1 LVHLPNLASLGCD
14 GKLSDN
20 DAMRHIAAM
29 PRLRRLR
36 AQESVATDEGFEALS
51 RSRTLQFFWGRECS
65 NFGSRGF
72 VAFSKMPALRGLGIG
87 CGNVDDQ
94 ALSTLPD
101 FPALRELTPIGFKDE
116 GFRHVGRCRQL
127 ERLTCMYC
135 RDTTD
140 IATEHIAGLE
150 LKYYYAGLTKITD
163 RSLAI
168 LGQMLSLEQVDFY
181 ECKGVTDSG
190 LVFLAGLP
198 RLREVHL
205 DGLPGVTLE
214 GTGVFPKHVHVS
226 YST

>member
-1 LVHLPNLASLGCD
+1 
-14 GKLSDN
+14 
-20 DAMRHIAAM
+20 
-29 PRLRRLR
+29 
-36 AQESVATDEGFEALS
+36 
-51 RSRTLQFFWGRECS
+51 
-65 NFGSRGF
+65 
-72 VAFSKMPALRGLGIG
+72 
-87 CGNVDDQ
+87 
-94 ALSTLPD
+94 
-101 FPALRELTPIGFKDE
+101 
-116 GFRHVGRCRQL
+116 
-127 ERLTCMYC
+127 MYC

-140 IATEHIAGLE
+140 TATAHIAGLG

-168 LGQMLSLEQVDFY
+168 LGQMPSLEQVDLY